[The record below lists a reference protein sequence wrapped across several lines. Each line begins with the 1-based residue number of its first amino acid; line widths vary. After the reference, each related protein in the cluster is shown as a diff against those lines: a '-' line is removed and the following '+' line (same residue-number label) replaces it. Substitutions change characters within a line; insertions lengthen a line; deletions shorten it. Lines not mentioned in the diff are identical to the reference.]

1 MGHFSHT
8 CKLSHL
14 PITGGPAVIFP
25 MVMTDRLY
33 DNSEESI
40 RVLGKAY
47 MCSNEG
53 TRLKFIPC
61 MFPIRGEYDTYGRLE
76 NIIEDDNTKIIEEY
90 YGLPIQTIADIICS
104 GRKDDGYDDVLN
116 EIMDPNVKYEYGK
129 PVYQERYKELLK
141 VSGMW
146 VHGEFYD
153 RITSEGSKDDYDKLD
168 LGQDIVLTSLGFKLL
183 DEPSK
188 DDRYTKQ
195 YEKDGLV
202 IKSDG
207 TWINVPKEGIYT
219 FKQLRA
225 YCFKKGVNI
234 DITPFTSRDVWEQRF
249 DFLLKNNTFN
259 ISNNSEKVS
268 DALKALKDS
277 ENNKEMIDEIRK
289 TFGFEDEITD
299 DEIFSE
305 LIHIMLNSRL
315 SSSREMQTLTYFMLN
330 TDGYSAYAIKNPLT
344 SLYMNASKEGKL
356 RDNFVRFWRFDR
368 LMYACGVFYDIVGTS
383 PQDGEHKEVSKVLTV
398 ANQILNEYIASWD
411 EEDEYEEYEG
421 ENEE

>member
-14 PITGGPAVIFP
+14 PITGGPAVLFP
-25 MVMTDRLY
+25 MVMSNRLY

-40 RVLGKAY
+40 RVLGKTY
-47 MCSNEG
+47 MCSNDG

-76 NIIEDDNTKIIEEY
+76 NIIEDDNTKIIEQY

-116 EIMDPNVKYEYGK
+116 QIMDPSVKYEYGK

-153 RITSEGSKDDYDKLD
+153 RITAEGSKDDYDKLD
-168 LGQDIVLTSLGFKLL
+168 LGQDIVLTTLGFKKL

-188 DDRYTKQ
+188 DERYTYQ

-202 IKSDG
+202 INSDG

-219 FKQLRA
+219 FNQLKK
-225 YCFKKGVNI
+225 YCKKKGVEI
-234 DITPFTSRDVWEQRF
+234 DVTPFTSLDVWEQRF
-249 DFLLKNNTFN
+249 DYLLKNNAVKTDN
-259 ISNNSEKVS
+259 GEEAKE
-268 DALKALKDS
+268 ALTRLKEAEDKEAMVKELIEAFGLD
-277 ENNKEMIDEIRK
+277 ENATQEEVF
-289 TFGFEDEITD
+289 T
-299 DEIFSE
+299 EIFEILLDS
-305 LIHIMLNSRL
+305 HSFASRDDQMLV
-315 SSSREMQTLTYFMLN
+315 YFMLN
-330 TDGYSAYAIKNPLT
+330 TDGYSAYKITNPLT
-344 SLYMNASKEGKL
+344 KLYLEAAREGKL

-383 PQDGEHKEVSKVLTV
+383 PQDGEHKEVNKVLKV
-398 ANQILNEYIASWD
+398 ASQILD
-411 EEDEYEEYEG
+411 EELAKWDDDDYEDEE
-421 ENEE
+421 